1 MVSPFVVVSDER
13 IAATQTRQVD
23 VVFHQHDVTNSVV
36 WIQATSSVCDDHG
49 FDAHQLHHT
58 NGERDLKEQNIVIC
72 AVLKITVM
80 VCIGSYI
87 CQTSDVWTLMAL
99 GTLEVM

>member
-49 FDAHQLHHT
+49 FDAHQFHHT
-58 NGERDLKEQNIVIC
+58 NVERDLKKSKTSSSALFSKLQLWC
-72 AVLKITVM
+72 ALAHTFAK
-80 VCIGSYI
+80 
-87 CQTSDVWTLMAL
+87 CQMS
-99 GTLEVM
+99 GH

>member
-49 FDAHQLHHT
+49 FDAHQFHHT
-58 NGERDLKEQNIVIC
+58 NGERDLKKSKTSSSALLTVIVRID
-72 AVLKITVM
+72 
-80 VCIGSYI
+80 SYI
-87 CQTSDVWTLMAL
+87 CQMSNVWTLMAF
-99 GTLEVM
+99 GTLEAM